1 MFKPFFVHFNRP
13 VRRTDSSKLRHL
25 PRGFTIK
32 VSPGDEPR
40 TIKVQTSFC
49 SARDEFIKKQGREFA
64 EAAEVNTINPRELP
78 KFVAT
83 AEDKCYGMSKPS
95 AFGEESRLY
104 LLKYVV

>member
-13 VRRTDSSKLRHL
+13 VRRTDSSRLRHM

-40 TIKVQTSFC
+40 TVKVQTSFC
-49 SARDEFIKKQGREFA
+49 SARDEFVKKQGREFA
-64 EAAEVNTINPRELP
+64 ETAPINIINPRDLP
-78 KFVAT
+78 RFVMDASNQCHVRQR
-83 AEDKCYGMSKPS
+83 ASDYNY
-95 AFGEESRLY
+95 LY